1 MSNLEQ
7 CEATHPE
14 RQSPLERWVNRERTS
29 SGVVD
34 SVAGLNEPI
43 ETLASGSRLLSDEE
57 DGGPRLFSREELP
70 DDRDVYHELEFLRK
84 LKANEV
90 GEEDE
95 LLGSGKPSPSLTTR
109 RVAFSPNRRMPF
121 SRWRFI
127 RTVTR
132 SSFMS
137 AMWQPIRCT
146 SCKEPTGSSPKGLP
160 MSIRICWVTMWESRC
175 LKWGFSPE
183 KYRQRTGF

>member
-14 RQSPLERWVNRERTS
+14 RQSPLERWVNRERMS

-57 DGGPRLFSREELP
+57 NGGPRLFSREELP

-84 LKANEV
+84 LKTNEV

-95 LLGSGKPSPSLTTR
+95 LLGSGKAQPVFNNQTGRFFPQQEDAFFKVEVYKDSHTKQLYVRDVATDSLY
-109 RVAFSPNRRMPF
+109 
-121 SRWRFI
+121 
-127 RTVTR
+127 
-132 SSFMS
+132 
-137 AMWQPIRCT
+137 
-146 SCKEPTGSSPKGLP
+146 KL
-160 MSIRICWVTMWESRC
+160 
-175 LKWGFSPE
+175 
-183 KYRQRTGF
+183 QRTDRFKPEGFAYVYTDLLGNDVGVKMP